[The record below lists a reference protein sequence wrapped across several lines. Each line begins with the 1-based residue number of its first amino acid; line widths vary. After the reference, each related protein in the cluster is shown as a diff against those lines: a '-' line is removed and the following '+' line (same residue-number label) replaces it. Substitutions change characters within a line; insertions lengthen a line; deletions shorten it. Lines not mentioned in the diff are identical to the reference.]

1 MQKTKTIRSAILAS
15 SLLGCIPAFAGN
27 DTATTVET
35 NNSPSTATGL
45 LVGKLTGETA
55 MDKAWSAF
63 TLYKDDNNP
72 ILEEFSLQGRLQVQY
87 ADGHT
92 DNGHYDIQDYKSNG
106 HNESV
111 WGDRFEARRAYLGF
125 KTRWFQNWKLEGQ
138 IDVDTDGLDGPGP
151 NHTFY
156 KDIYDLYLSYAPT
169 DAFSA
174 SIGKQEIKLPREQE
188 ISSTEIVTIERSQL
202 TNMLHPGN
210 LTGAWVKGKGIQ
222 EHWLYELGVYGNDQV
237 RQFSNFD
244 GGTIVLGKIGFDY
257 SAESHLDSAIVSFRY
272 LHDSAPGYKSTQYYN
287 NYTPSAAPS
296 FSDCFVLSNDIIQ
309 GRFGLTTDVLFGCGF
324 HGTAEQNGVDKTI
337 NQPDVF
343 GINIIPT
350 YFVADG
356 LQLVGR
362 LQLASS
368 QGADG
373 LVLPTRYESSAPSSD
388 KKGNTY
394 TSAYLGF
401 NYYIY
406 GNKLKLMN
414 GVEYSHLGGG
424 DYNGYTFLSGLRFCF

>member
-138 IDVDTDGLDGPGP
+138 IDVDTDG
-151 NHTFY
+151 
-156 KDIYDLYLSYAPT
+156 
-169 DAFSA
+169 
-174 SIGKQEIKLPREQE
+174 Q
-188 ISSTEIVTIERSQL
+188 
-202 TNMLHPGN
+202 
-210 LTGAWVKGKGIQ
+210 
-222 EHWLYELGVYGNDQV
+222 
-237 RQFSNFD
+237 
-244 GGTIVLGKIGFDY
+244 
-257 SAESHLDSAIVSFRY
+257 
-272 LHDSAPGYKSTQYYN
+272 TQ
-287 NYTPSAAPS
+287 A
-296 FSDCFVLSNDIIQ
+296 
-309 GRFGLTTDVLFGCGF
+309 
-324 HGTAEQNGVDKTI
+324 H
-337 NQPDVF
+337 
-343 GINIIPT
+343 
-350 YFVADG
+350 
-356 LQLVGR
+356 
-362 LQLASS
+362 
-368 QGADG
+368 
-373 LVLPTRYESSAPSSD
+373 
-388 KKGNTY
+388 
-394 TSAYLGF
+394 
-401 NYYIY
+401 
-406 GNKLKLMN
+406 
-414 GVEYSHLGGG
+414 
-424 DYNGYTFLSGLRFCF
+424 RFCTETAPAKTR